1 MLSRGELPSH
11 IPKETLVKTNRLVL
25 ALVLALLTVRCTD
38 DRAVPPGGLGPS
50 ADVMTPEDAASHTLH
65 QDAGAPALE
74 TYQLSFWVSRDKAT
88 DVRVNY
94 LPAAGQRDGDRFL
107 QFKIPERGIAQL
119 PGGEPL
125 GRHDSVE
132 ITLTIDPVL
141 LSVDFEPSGLIFK
154 QGRSAA
160 TLTIWYGHAD
170 PDLNGDGVVDAT
182 DWQLASQ
189 IAIWHEGKHK
199 VKRMRSENDWFRQK
213 VTGKLP
219 HFSEYAVSW

>member
-1 MLSRGELPSH
+1 MKIH
-11 IPKETLVKTNRLVL
+11 RLLL
-25 ALVLALLTVRCTD
+25 ALSLALLTVRCSD
-38 DRAVPPGGLGPS
+38 ERDVLPAGLGPT
-50 ADVMTPEDAASHTLH
+50 ADVMMPEEAASHTLH
-65 QDAGAPALE
+65 QDAAAPALE
-74 TYQLSFWVSRDKAT
+74 TYQLSFWVSRDRAT
-88 DVRVNY
+88 AVQVNY
-94 LPAAGQRDGDRFL
+94 LPAAGQREGDRFL
-107 QFKIPERGIAQL
+107 QFKIPEHGIAQL

-141 LSVDFEPSGLIFK
+141 LSVHFEPSGLIFK
-154 QGRSAA
+154 QGRSAT

-170 PDLNGDGVVDAT
+170 PDLNGDGVVDST

-189 IAIWHEGKHK
+189 IAIWYEGRHR
-199 VKRMRSENDWFRQK
+199 VRRIRSENDWFRQK